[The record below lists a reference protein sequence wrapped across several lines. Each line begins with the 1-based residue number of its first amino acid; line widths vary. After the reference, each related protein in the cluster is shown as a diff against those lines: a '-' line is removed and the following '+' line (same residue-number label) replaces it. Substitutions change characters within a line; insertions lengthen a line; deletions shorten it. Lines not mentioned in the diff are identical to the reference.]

1 MSDLKISCLY
11 IVKLVVF
18 HSGCHEEKGKFPG
31 NPNIATYIWLE
42 CKILPLWLEHND
54 MAFTTKFIFKNN
66 THGAIYLQ
74 AVIFTQC
81 NIAWF
86 LKLACLSY

>member
-11 IVKLVVF
+11 IFRLVVF

-42 CKILPLWLEHND
+42 CKRHPLWLEHND
-54 MAFTTKFIFKNN
+54 REFYNK
-66 THGAIYLQ
+66 IYLQ
-74 AVIFTQC
+74 A
-81 NIAWF
+81 
-86 LKLACLSY
+86 